1 MRVVLADDHRV
12 VREGLRWMLGQHDD
26 ISVVGEASDGE
37 ELLEFLA
44 GQEVDVVLLD
54 LRMPGL
60 GGLETLERLQAQFPS
75 VRVVVLT
82 MHDEPGYVR
91 RAIELGAA
99 GYLLKNAGEDELVQ
113 ALSAV
118 MEGHAYLQGEI
129 TRSFLDDVAG
139 RGAPG
144 PQSSLSP
151 RELEVLQL
159 VADGLENKQIA
170 RRLGVSEATVK
181 TYLKSVFTALGVNG
195 RAEAAAMGLRL
206 GIIE

>member
-12 VREGLRWMLGQHDD
+12 VREGLRWMLDQHDD
-26 ISVVGEASDGE
+26 IEVVGEASDGE
-37 ELLEFLA
+37 ELLQVLTGVDA
-44 GQEVDVVLLD
+44 DVVLLD

-60 GGLETLERLQAQFPS
+60 GGFETLERLGARFPS

-99 GYLLKNAGEDELVQ
+99 GYLIKNTGQDQLVQ

-139 RGAPG
+139 RGTPG
-144 PQSSLSP
+144 LASSLSP
-151 RELEVLQL
+151 REVEVLQA

-181 TYLKSVFTALGVNG
+181 TYLKSIFSTLGVTG